1 MTDETLVTV
10 QRQDSIG
17 IIRLDRPKALNALS
31 EAMNVA
37 LADAIRSLDAD
48 PAVAVIILQGNGRAF
63 CSGADR
69 AGLARMGEVDTATIA
84 EALRAGE
91 QLARSIVDAR
101 SIVICAVHGYCVGGG
116 LSLVLCSDI
125 CIAAEGTIFFAPE
138 VGHGLPYLWWS
149 TAQMITSVGIH
160 RTKFL
165 SMTEQRF
172 DAGHAHQ
179 IGLVSSIHPVAELEQ
194 AALDLARTL
203 CSKPRAA
210 LLGQKRL
217 ANRVFKAMMAMTG
230 DEITLALDCVGQTRR
245 AAPSSTPGH

>member
-1 MTDETLVTV
+1 MTDDLLVTV
-10 QRQDSIG
+10 EKQDGIG
-17 IIRLDRPKALNALS
+17 IIRLDRPKTLNALS

-48 PAVAVIILQGNGRAF
+48 PAIAVIILQGNGRAF

-84 EALRAGE
+84 EALRVGE
-91 QLARSIVDAR
+91 ELARSIVDAR
-101 SIVICAVHGYCVGGG
+101 SIVICAVHGYCIGGG

-125 CIAAEGTIFFAPE
+125 CIAAEGTTFFAPE

-149 TAQMITSVGIH
+149 TAQMVASIGIH
-160 RTKFL
+160 RAKFL
-165 SMTEQRF
+165 SLTEQRF
-172 DAGHAHQ
+172 DASHAHQ
-179 IGLVSSIHPVAELEQ
+179 MGLVSSVHPLAGLEQ

-230 DEITLALDCVGQTRR
+230 DEIALAIDCVEQTRS
-245 AAPSSTPGH
+245 AAPTSAPGH